1 LGRSMSDQTRT
12 STKGVKAPS
21 MRAPEGIDTD
31 VPAGTSGIEAFAER
45 LANYL
50 EPDQINLVR
59 RAYYYAEQAHDGQ
72 TRRSGEAYVTHP
84 LAVAHILADMHMD
97 HQSLMAAMLHDVIED
112 TGIPKDALVAQFGET
127 VAELVD
133 GVSKLTQMTFE
144 TKAEAQAENF
154 QKMALAMA
162 RDIRVILVKLADRLH
177 NMRTLDALG
186 AEKRRRIAKETLEIY
201 APIASRLGMHNLS
214 TEFEDLGFRAM
225 YPMRSDLIH
234 RAVRSARGNRKE
246 LLNKILDSLQNCLER
261 EGLPGKVMGREKHL
275 FGIYQKM
282 RGKRKAFHEIMDVY
296 AFRIIVDKPDTCY
309 RVLGAIHSLYKP
321 FPGRFKD
328 YIAIPKANGYQSLHT
343 TLFGMHGV
351 PIEIQIRTEEMEE
364 MANNGIAAHWV
375 YKSKDEVING
385 HHART
390 RQWLKDVLELQ
401 QNAGSSLEFIENV
414 KIDLFPDEVYIFT
427 PKGRIME
434 LPKGSTPVD
443 FAYAVHTDV
452 GNSCIACRVNRRLA
466 PLSEPLESGQT
477 VEVIRAPGARP
488 NPAWLSFVITGKAR
502 SNIRHFLKHQRHSE
516 SITLGERLLDK
527 VLASFDTSLTAIP
540 ESNIKQVLKDCKV
553 ELMED
558 LLADI
563 GLGNRMAYVVG
574 RRLLASEGAIDP
586 ESKKPTAA
594 EPGSTTEKPLSI
606 RGTEGLVVSFARC
619 CNPIPGD
626 PIVGY
631 LSSGKGMVIHQE
643 NCSNL
648 AENRHSNE
656 KTLHLTWDK
665 DVSGEFTVELKVEL
679 ENERGI
685 IAQLAAGITMADASI
700 DKISVDERDGRVS
713 VVQLV
718 VRVRDRLH
726 LSKLIKRIRTLTG
739 VMRITRLK
747 N

>member
-1 LGRSMSDQTRT
+1 MSAIEVFADTLG
-12 STKGVKAPS
+12 
-21 MRAPEGIDTD
+21 
-31 VPAGTSGIEAFAER
+31 
-45 LANYL
+45 NYL
-50 EPDQINLVR
+50 EPDQVNLVR
-59 RAYYYAEQAHDGQ
+59 RAYFYAEQAHDGQ
-72 TRRSGEAYVTHP
+72 TRRSGEPYVTHP
-84 LAVAHILADMHMD
+84 LAVANILADMHMD

-112 TGIPKDALVAQFGET
+112 TGIPKDALVEQFGDT

-144 TKAEAQAENF
+144 SKAEAQAENF

-177 NMRTLDALG
+177 NMRTLGAL
-186 AEKRRRIAKETLEIY
+186 APEKRRRIAKETLEIY
-201 APIASRLGMHNLS
+201 APIANRLGMHSLS
-214 TEFEDLGFRAM
+214 TEFEDLGFKAM
-225 YPMRSDLIH
+225 YPMRSMLID
-234 RAVRSARGNRKE
+234 RAVRNARGNRKE
-246 LLNKILDSLQNCLER
+246 LLNRILESLQACLER
-261 EGLPGKVMGREKHL
+261 EGLQGKVMGREKHL
-275 FGIYQKM
+275 YGIYQKM
-282 RGKRKAFHEIMDVY
+282 RGKKKSFNEIMDVY
-296 AFRIIVDKPDTCY
+296 AFRIIDKPDTCY
-309 RVLGAIHSLYKP
+309 RVLGAVHSLYKP

-351 PIEIQIRTEEMEE
+351 PIEIQIRTDEMEE
-364 MANNGIAAHWV
+364 LANNGIAAHWV

-385 HHART
+385 NHART
-390 RQWLKDVLELQ
+390 RQWLKSVLELQ
-401 QNAGSSLEFIENV
+401 QNAGNSLEFIENV

-443 FAYAVHTDV
+443 FAYAVHTDI

-466 PLSEPLESGQT
+466 PLSEPLESGET
-477 VEVIRAPGARP
+477 VEIITAPGARP

-516 SITLGERLLDK
+516 SIALGERLLDK
-527 VLASFDTSLTAIP
+527 VLASFGTQLSDIP
-540 ESNIKQVLKDCKV
+540 EARIQAVLTDCQM

-563 GLGNRMAYVVG
+563 GLGNRMAYVVA
-574 RRLLASEGAIDP
+574 RRLLAAEGASEEEDTQKISPD
-586 ESKKPTAA
+586 SNAD
-594 EPGSTTEKPLSI
+594 SSEKPLAI

-643 NCSNL
+643 NCRNL
-648 AENRHSNE
+648 ADNRHNSE

-665 DVSGEFTVELKVEL
+665 DVSGEFTVELRVEL
-679 ENERGI
+679 EHQRGI
-685 IAQLAAGITMADASI
+685 IAQLATGITVADASI

-726 LSKLIKRIRTLTG
+726 LSQLIKRIRNLKG